1 MKKQATWGPD
11 WEQLKQC
18 NHTRNSGDS
27 KDLFGKIE
35 SFFGLIKNHSPIDKK
50 FNDNFLKIIATWGN
64 SSRHDQSKLIM
75 YEGLYRW
82 MKEHLFVLERK
93 VLLKLEKDLR
103 KTKKFKDN
111 GQTLF
116 TTKSGWALKEV
127 HFNLDGADLID

>member
-1 MKKQATWGPD
+1 
-11 WEQLKQC
+11 
-18 NHTRNSGDS
+18 
-27 KDLFGKIE
+27 
-35 SFFGLIKNHSPIDKK
+35 
-50 FNDNFLKIIATWGN
+50 
-64 SSRHDQSKLIM
+64 
-75 YEGLYRW
+75 

-103 KTKKFKDN
+103 KTKKFKNN

>member
-1 MKKQATWGPD
+1 
-11 WEQLKQC
+11 
-18 NHTRNSGDS
+18 
-27 KDLFGKIE
+27 
-35 SFFGLIKNHSPIDKK
+35 
-50 FNDNFLKIIATWGN
+50 
-64 SSRHDQSKLIM
+64 M

-116 TTKSGWALKEV
+116 KESKRQCGLFGV
-127 HFNLDGADLID
+127 LCG